1 MEKEKKVKKF
11 LSAIPFGI
19 FWFIICYALDSL
31 FGIAML
37 FCYIHPYEML
47 VVIGYFMVMILYYF
61 HKSTNGAWLGYLE
74 GGFLVICCIV
84 GSWCGYVILTGID
97 NRRISLLIW
106 GCRLMPLC
114 LVAMLLSSFI
124 YKRDKKRK
132 NHMFAKIHKIIL
144 LSLLG
149 FFCYLSAV
157 VMGGY
162 IFGFELAVAIIPVFV
177 IPYIIIAQII
187 LGKKFRWKLF
197 FTYIIIVFSIIL
209 KGCITSAMGNY
220 GLDDYDIENL
230 IIASIPYA
238 IAVAIGELIV
248 WFSDKRDDSQSAK
261 WAAENIKD
269 NEEA

>member
-1 MEKEKKVKKF
+1 MEKEKKIKKF
-11 LSAIPFGI
+11 LLSIPFGF

-31 FGIAML
+31 LGIAML

-47 VVIGYFMVMILYYF
+47 IIIGYFMVMILYYF
-61 HKSTNGAWLGYLE
+61 HKATNGVWVGYLE
-74 GGFLVICCIV
+74 CVFLLICCII
-84 GSWCGYVILTGID
+84 GSWCAHVILTGIA
-97 NRRISLLIW
+97 NRRINLLIW

-114 LVAMLLSSFI
+114 LVAMVVSSFV

-132 NHMFAKIHKIIL
+132 KHTLAKAHKSIL

-162 IFGFELAVAIIPVFV
+162 ILGFETMVAIVPVFV
-177 IPYIIIAQII
+177 IPYIIIVQMI
-187 LGKKFRWKLF
+187 LGKEFRWKLF
-197 FTYIIIVFSIIL
+197 FTYIAIALIIIL
-209 KGCITSAMGNY
+209 KGCLMSAAGNY

-238 IAVAIGELIV
+238 ISVAIGELIV
-248 WFSDKRDDSQSAK
+248 WLSDKRKDSGLTRQAQK
-261 WAAENIKD
+261 R
-269 NEEA
+269 